1 MTEILK
7 QESHTE
13 RPHRVGLD
21 LSSYA
26 FESLWKDAEFVR
38 YRGTRKIEPR
48 HILAVAPASK
58 RPGQRIFRR
67 LEHEYALRA
76 RLDPACAVV
85 PLALARDNGE
95 TVLVLEDRGGEPL
108 SLLLRHRLELTQ
120 FLRIAIGLAAAL
132 GRLHKHG
139 LIHKDIKPANVMVDL
154 TSSRVW
160 LTGFGI
166 ASDLPRERQAPEP
179 PENIAGT
186 LAYMA
191 PEQTGRMNRSID
203 SRSDLYSLGVTLY
216 EMLTGMLPFNA
227 SNPLE
232 WVHCHVARRPMPP
245 SERRKNVPAALS
257 AIILKLLAKTAEER
271 YQTAA
276 GLEADLRRCSTEWE
290 SLGRINPFHPGI
302 HDASDRLLIPEKL
315 YGRDLESKVLLDAFD
330 RVVAHGTPVLVLVS
344 GYPGVGKS
352 ALVNELHKAIV
363 LPRGIFISG
372 KFDQYKRDI
381 PYATLAQA
389 FQALVRQILSEDEAE
404 VERWREAIGNA
415 VGLNGQLV
423 VNLIPELELIVG
435 KQQPVPEVS
444 PQEAEKRFQAV
455 LRAFLG
461 VFARK
466 EHPLTLFLDDLQWL
480 DPATLKLLEHI
491 VTHPDI
497 GYLLL
502 IGAYRDNEISSSHP
516 LMLTLDSIRK
526 TKAIVRQIVLAPLSL
541 EDVDQFVADSLRQD
555 RARTWPLARLV
566 HEKTAGNPFFTIQFL
581 TALAEEHLLEF
592 DPLEMSWRWDIAR
605 IRAKGFTDNVA
616 ELMVG
621 KLKRLP
627 VATRKVIKQLACLG
641 NSAEITSLIT
651 VHGGSEEE
659 IHSAFWQ
666 AVREGFVL
674 RRSGS
679 YKFLHDRVQEAAYAL
694 IPKQQRAELH
704 LRIGRLLL
712 AKMTPDEIAR
722 NVFDLV
728 NQLNSGLSL
737 ISDLDERHRVAELN
751 LYAAR
756 KAKASTAYAS
766 ACIYLTAAMD
776 LVGCNAWERRY
787 QLAFGLWLERA
798 ECEYLTGNFDKAE
811 ALISEVLSRTASSV
825 DKAAAYRLKIL
836 LRIRRAEYQ
845 QAVEC
850 GLECLRLFG
859 IDLPAHPTRE
869 QVQIEYEKVW
879 LNLGARSIEGLIDE
893 PVMSDREIQAAM
905 LVLAELCAPAVNTDS
920 NLHYVLICHM
930 ATASL
935 RYGTTDASVQAFA
948 FLATILGPVFH
959 RYNDGY
965 RFGRLACSLAE
976 KYGFSGVRAY
986 LGTET
991 AALWTEPIR
1000 TAIDLS
1006 RRTFRAAIETG
1017 DLAVACY
1024 SCNRLVTDLLLQGVP
1039 LDEVW
1044 CETQKGLEFVR
1055 RVNFPEQADVILS
1068 QQRFVRNM
1076 QGRTASFSSFSDA
1089 EFDEEKFES
1098 GLTQDRTTTM
1108 VCFYWILKL
1117 QARFMSG
1124 DYDAAIRAAQ
1134 NAKALL
1140 WSAEIFIQSVNYYYY
1155 TALTIAAGHQMIGP
1169 EMQADPAAALVKQ
1182 YLERLREWSKSCP
1195 GTFLH
1200 KYTLVS
1206 AELARLEGRDLD
1218 AMRLYDE
1225 AVQAAHKNGFVQ
1237 NEGLANE
1244 LAARFYLARGL
1255 QKAGYSCLH
1264 DARYCYVRWGA
1275 SGKVRQL
1282 DQLYPGLEEQPP
1294 LASTAAIGAAV
1305 DHLDLTTVVKALQ
1318 AVSREINLGKLIET
1332 LMVIA
1337 VEHAGAE
1344 RGLLL
1349 LRREREYQIAAEA
1362 TTSDESVQ
1370 VIAGREFTI
1379 QPKLPESVLRY
1390 VVRSRESV
1398 ILDDASVQNPFSG
1411 DEYVRSRRLHSILC
1425 LPLLKQGELIGVL
1438 YLENNLTPRVFTPDR
1453 LAVLELLASQA
1464 AISLE
1469 NARLYADLTQE
1480 NSDRRKA
1487 EEALRVSEERMSL
1500 AAKSAKLGLWVWEI
1514 QPDDIWATEKCRS
1527 LFGFSPGE
1535 RLNLQ
1540 RFIDSLHPGDRNPT
1554 IEALRRSLENQTEYE
1569 VEYRLA
1575 ALDSETRWIS
1585 TRGHATFDSE
1595 GRAVR
1600 MMGVSIDITTVKLAE
1615 LQLLQQRDELAHL
1628 SRVATVGE
1636 MATFLTHELN
1646 QPIGAIHTNAE
1657 AAEMLLQQD
1666 SPKLDEVRAIIDDVR
1681 RDVWRAGEF
1690 IRRMRSLLRK
1700 HEFRIESIEVNDLLE
1715 AVNELVHGAVI
1726 SHKAQLLVDMAPDLP
1741 LVSGD
1746 PIHLQQVLLNLILNA
1761 LEAMIDCPPNER
1773 KVTIRATKNS
1783 TLGVDVM
1790 VSDQGP
1796 GFSKWK
1802 LSRLFE
1808 PFSTTKKTGMGMGL
1822 AICQR
1827 IITAHG
1833 GHINAGNNPDR
1844 GATVRFTLRSSHL
1857 REAGP
1862 G

>member
-7 QESHTE
+7 QESQGE
-13 RPHRVGLD
+13 RHRRAGIE
-21 LSSYA
+21 LSTYA
-26 FESLWKDAEFVR
+26 LESLSRDAEFVR
-38 YRGTRKIEPR
+38 YRGKRKIEPS
-48 HILAVAPASK
+48 HILVIAPVSK
-58 RPGQRIFRR
+58 QPGQRTFRR

-76 RLDPACAVV
+76 RLDPAWAAV
-85 PLALARDNGE
+85 PLALAHDNGE

-108 SLLLRHRLELTQ
+108 SRLLRPPLELTQ

-132 GRLHKHG
+132 GRLHEHG

-154 TSSRVW
+154 TSAKVW
-160 LTGFGI
+160 FTGFGI

-179 PENIAGT
+179 PETIAGT

-216 EMLTGMLPFNA
+216 EMLTGMLPFSA
-227 SNPLE
+227 SDPAQ
-232 WVHCHVARRPMPP
+232 WIHCHIARRPIPP
-245 SERRKNVPAALS
+245 TERRKEVPEALS
-257 AIILKLLAKTAEER
+257 AIVLKLLAKTAEER

-290 SLGRINPFHPGI
+290 SLGRINPFSPGI

-315 YGRDLESKVLLDAFD
+315 YGRDRESKVLLDAFD
-330 RVVAHGTPVLVLVS
+330 RVVAHGRPALVLVS
-344 GYPGVGKS
+344 GYAGVGKS

-389 FQALVRQILSEDEAE
+389 FQALVRQILSENEAK
-404 VERWREAIGNA
+404 VERWRNAIRNA
-415 VGLNGQLV
+415 VSLNGQLV
-423 VNLIPELELIVG
+423 VNLIPELELIIG
-435 KQQPVPEVS
+435 KQQPVPEVP
-444 PQEAEKRFQAV
+444 PQEAENRFQAV

-480 DPATLKLLEHI
+480 DQATLKLVEHL

-502 IGAYRDNEISSSHP
+502 IGAYRDNEVSSSHP

-526 TKAIVRQIVLAPLSL
+526 TAAIVRQVVLAPLSL
-541 EDVDQFVADSLRQD
+541 EDVDQFIADSIHQD
-555 RARTWPLARLV
+555 QAPTRPLARLV

-581 TALAEEHLLEF
+581 TALTEEHLLEF
-592 DPLEMSWRWDIAR
+592 DPREAGWRWNIDR

-616 ELMVG
+616 DLMVR

-627 VATRKVIKQLACLG
+627 VATRKVMKQLACLG
-641 NSAEITSLIT
+641 NSAEITSLVT

-659 IHSAFWQ
+659 IHAAFWQ
-666 AVREGFVL
+666 AVHEGFVL
-674 RRSGS
+674 RRGGS

-694 IPKQQRAELH
+694 IPKQQHAELH
-704 LRIGRLLL
+704 LRIGRLLI

-722 NVFDLV
+722 NIFDV
-728 NQLNSGLSL
+728 INQLNSGLSL
-737 ISDLDERHRVAELN
+737 ISDLNEQDRVAELN

-776 LVGCNAWERRY
+776 LVGCSAWERRY
-787 QLAFGLWLERA
+787 ELAFGLWLEGA
-798 ECEYLTGNFDKAE
+798 ECEYLNGNFDKAE
-811 ALISEVLSRTASSV
+811 ALISEVLYRAASSV

-836 LRIRRAEYQ
+836 LHIMRAEYR
-845 QAVEC
+845 QAVDRA
-850 GLECLRLFG
+850 LECLHLFG
-859 IDLPAHPTRE
+859 IEIPAHPTRE
-869 QVQIEYEKVW
+869 QVQAEYEKVW
-879 LNLGARSIEGLIDE
+879 LNLGERSIESLIDE
-893 PVMSDREIQAAM
+893 PLMTDREIHAVM
-905 LVLAELCAPAVNTDS
+905 RVLAELCPPAGNTDS
-920 NLHYVLICHM
+920 NLHSLVVCHM
-930 ATASL
+930 ASASL
-935 RYGTTDASVQAFA
+935 QYGTTDTSMQGYAE
-948 FLATILGPVFH
+948 LAAILGPVFH

-965 RFGRLACSLAE
+965 RFGRLACSLVE
-976 KYGFSGVRAY
+976 KYGFTGARAY
-986 LGTET
+986 VNMEM
-991 AALWTEPIR
+991 AVLWTEPIR
-1000 TAIDLS
+1000 TAVDLS
-1006 RRTFRAAIETG
+1006 RRTFRAAVETG
-1017 DLAVACY
+1017 DLSIACY

-1044 CETQKGLEFVR
+1044 CESQKGLEFAR
-1055 RVNFPEQADVILS
+1055 KVNFPEQADVILS
-1068 QQRFVRNM
+1068 QQRFIRHM
-1076 QGRTASFSSFSDA
+1076 QGRNASFSSFSDA
-1089 EFDEEKFES
+1089 DFDEEKFEA
-1098 GLTQDRTTTM
+1098 GLTEDRTTTM

-1124 DYDAAIRAAQ
+1124 DYDAAIRAAR
-1134 NAKALL
+1134 NAKSLL

-1155 TALTIAAGHQMIGP
+1155 TALTIAAGHEVVGP
-1169 EMQADPAAALVKQ
+1169 EMQAEPVDEVKQ
-1182 YLERLREWSKSCP
+1182 YLERLREWAASCP
-1195 GTFLH
+1195 ETFLD

-1218 AMRLYDE
+1218 AMRLYEE
-1225 AVQAAHKNGFVQ
+1225 AIRAARKNGFVQ

-1244 LAARFYLARGL
+1244 LAARFYLTRGL
-1255 QKAGYSCLH
+1255 QKAAYSFLH
-1264 DARYCYVRWGA
+1264 DARYCYLRWGA
-1275 SGKVRQL
+1275 SGKVKQL
-1282 DQLYPGLEEQPP
+1282 DQLYPGLEAEAPP
-1294 LASTAAIGAAV
+1294 GSGATIGAPV
-1305 DHLDLTTVVKALQ
+1305 DHLDLTMVVKALQ
-1318 AVSREINLGKLIET
+1318 AVSREIDLGKLIET

-1337 VEHAGAE
+1337 VEQAGAE
-1344 RGLLL
+1344 RGLLFL
-1349 LRREREYQIAAEA
+1349 PREREYRIAAEA
-1362 TTSDESVQ
+1362 TTHHESVH
-1370 VIAGREFTI
+1370 VIAGQEFVVL
-1379 QPKLPESVLRY
+1379 PKLPESVLRY
-1390 VVRSRESV
+1390 VVRTRERV
-1398 ILDDASVQNPFSG
+1398 ILDDASAQNPFSD
-1411 DEYVRSRRLHSILC
+1411 DEYVRSRRLRSILC
-1425 LPLLKQGELIGVL
+1425 LPLLKQGELTGVL
-1438 YLENNLTPRVFTPDR
+1438 YLENNLSPRVFTPNR

-1480 NSDRRKA
+1480 DSDRRKA

-1500 AAKSAKLGLWVWEI
+1500 AAESAKLGMWVWEI
-1514 QPDDIWATEKCRS
+1514 QSDDIWATEKCRS
-1527 LFGFSPGE
+1527 LFGFSPDE
-1535 RLNLQ
+1535 RLDLQ
-1540 RFIDSLHPGDRNPT
+1540 RFINSLHPDDRKST
-1554 IEALRRSLENQTEYE
+1554 IDALRRSLENQTEYE

-1575 ALDSETRWIS
+1575 LPDSETRWIS

-1595 GRAVR
+1595 ARAVR
-1600 MMGVSIDITTVKLAE
+1600 MMGASIDITAVKLAE

-1628 SRVATVGE
+1628 SRVATIGE
-1636 MATFLTHELN
+1636 MATMLTHELN
-1646 QPIGAIHTNAE
+1646 QPIGTIHSNAE
-1657 AAEMLLQQD
+1657 AAEILLQQD
-1666 SPKLDEVRAIIDDVR
+1666 SRKLDEVRAIISDIR

-1700 HEFRIESIEVNDLLE
+1700 HEFRIERIEVKDLLE
-1715 AVNELVHGAVI
+1715 AVNELLHGTLI
-1726 SHKAQLLVDMAPDLP
+1726 SHKAHLWVDVAPDLP

-1761 LEAMIDCPPNER
+1761 LEAMIDCPPSER
-1773 KVTIRATKNS
+1773 KVTVRATTNS
-1783 TLGVDVM
+1783 ILGVEVM

-1827 IITAHG
+1827 IIKAHG
-1833 GHINAGNNPDR
+1833 GHISAENNPDR

-1857 REAGP
+1857 GEEGS